1 MRLVIAR
8 HGKAEQDSPTGRD
21 ADRRL
26 TLRGENQARWLGET
40 LLATGF
46 RDALVLTSQAE
57 RARRTAEILCEVL
70 GIEPVLTPGLMLGRR
85 ASEAIEVIDQ
95 HRDRGELILV
105 GHNPTMSELATIL
118 TRGLGCSCIGLKT
131 GSAAM
136 IEVQGEPM
144 PGIASLEDVI
154 RLDD

>member
-8 HGKAEQDSPTGRD
+8 HGKAEQDSPTGKD

-40 LLATGF
+40 LLTSGYQ
-46 RDALVLTSQAE
+46 DAVVLTSQAE
-57 RARRTAEILCEVL
+57 RARRTAEIVCEVL
-70 GIEPVLTPGLMLGRR
+70 GIEPIVAPGLMLGRT
-85 ASEAIEVIDQ
+85 ASDALEVIDQ
-95 HRDRGELILV
+95 HRDRSRLIVV

-118 TRGLGCSCIGLKT
+118 TRGLGRSCLGLKT

-136 IEVQGEPM
+136 IELKGEPM
-144 PGIASLEDVI
+144 PGIASLDGVI

>member
-8 HGKAEQDSPTGRD
+8 HGKAEPDSPTGKD

-26 TLRGENQARWLGET
+26 TERGELQARWLGET
-40 LLATGF
+40 LLSCGF
-46 RDALVLTSQAE
+46 QDAVVLTSQAE
-57 RARRTAEILCEVL
+57 RARRTAEIMCEVL
-70 GIEPVLTPGLMLGRR
+70 GVRPVHAPRLMLGRA
-85 ASEAIEVIDQ
+85 ASEAIQVIERYRE
-95 HRDRGELILV
+95 HGKLVLV

-118 TRGLGCSCIGLKT
+118 TYGIGCSGLGLKT

-136 IEVQGEPM
+136 IELKGGTE
-144 PGIASLEDVI
+144 PGIASLEDII

>member
-8 HGKAEQDSPTGRD
+8 HGKAEQDSPTGKD

-40 LLATGF
+40 LLISGYQ
-46 RDALVLTSQAE
+46 DALVLTSQAE
-57 RARRTAEILCEVL
+57 RARRTAEIVCDIL
-70 GIEPVLTPGLMLGRR
+70 GIKPVLAPGLMLGRC
-85 ASEAIEVIDQ
+85 ASDAIDVIDQ
-95 HRDRGELILV
+95 HGDRDKLVLV
-105 GHNPTMSELATIL
+105 GHNPTMSELAAIL
-118 TRGLGCSCIGLKT
+118 TKGLGCSGLGLKT

-136 IEVQGEPM
+136 IELKGHPM
-144 PGIASLEDVI
+144 PGIAALDGVI

>member
-85 ASEAIEVIDQ
+85 ASEAIDRINNNADRKGAHAPAA
-95 HRDRGELILV
+95 HR
-105 GHNPTMSELATIL
+105 
-118 TRGLGCSCIGLKT
+118 
-131 GSAAM
+131 
-136 IEVQGEPM
+136 
-144 PGIASLEDVI
+144 
-154 RLDD
+154 